1 MSGEQPRARALHVGM
16 AFAVVYAVWGSTYYA
31 IRVAVVEFEPFV
43 MAALRFVVA
52 GVVLYAFLRLRG
64 APRPSRAQW
73 INATRVGFL
82 LLACSNAAV
91 TFASRSV
98 PSGLVALLC
107 AITPMWMVLLEY
119 LGDRSRP
126 PGAQVIGGV
135 AMGVIGVAILFGPG
149 IDTGSRG
156 VDVFGAVL
164 VIAGCLTWTVGS
176 LQARKLDLPK
186 SAPMS
191 TAMQMIAGG
200 AVLTLAAAV
209 HGDWGGFRP
218 AEVSLDAWLALGYL
232 TVFGSLIALSAY
244 VWLLQVSTPARVS
257 TYAYV
262 NPVVAVA
269 LGWAVGDQ
277 VLDSRTLVAGVII
290 IGAVVVITT
299 QRGRGRP
306 PRKLEPATE

>member
-1 MSGEQPRARALHVGM
+1 MSGERHPARAFHVGL
-16 AFAVVYAVWGSTYYA
+16 AFAAVYGIWGSTYYA
-31 IRVAVVEFEPFV
+31 IRVAVAEFEPFV

-52 GVVLYAFLRLRG
+52 GVALYAFLRLRG
-64 APRPSRAQW
+64 APRPTRAQW

-107 AITPMWMVLLEY
+107 AILPMWMVLLEY

-126 PGAQVIGGV
+126 PSAQVIGGV
-135 AMGVIGVAILFGPG
+135 AMGVLGVVILFGPG
-149 IDTGSRG
+149 IDTGGGG
-156 VDVFGAVL
+156 VDLFGAGL
-164 VIAGCLTWTVGS
+164 VIGGSLTWALGS
-176 LQARKLDLPK
+176 LQARKVDLPK

-200 AVLTLAAAV
+200 VVLTLAAGV

-218 AEVSLDAWLALGYL
+218 AEVSLAAWLALIYL
-232 TVFGSLIALSAY
+232 AVFGSLIALSAY

-269 LGWAVGDQ
+269 LGWAIGDEA
-277 VLDSRTLVAGVII
+277 LDARTLLAGAII

-299 QRGRGRP
+299 QRGRGQP